1 MAEPARPP
9 FRADH
14 VGSLIRPKDARQ
26 AGIPEAEDLR
36 FDPLIGIC
44 TLRLR
49 GCVPANTCP
58 RTTPGEAF
66 AYPNWTS
73 KGPANKAGNE
83 LSDLRH

>member
-36 FDPLIGIC
+36 FGPLSGSAPC
-44 TLRLR
+44 GLGGAYQQTPAR
-49 GCVPANTCP
+49 GRP
-58 RTTPGEAF
+58 RVKRSLTQI
-66 AYPNWTS
+66 
-73 KGPANKAGNE
+73 GPAKDRQIKLAT
-83 LSDLRH
+83 S